1 MAQKKKG
8 RPMPFVL
15 GLIAG
20 LILGWWIYPQVL
32 FSEKEQPISYNHE
45 AHLKA
50 GLSCQDCHVQRSNCC
65 YAQVPTTES
74 CAMCHYKMLTGTPSE
89 KILLNE
95 YIKKERQV
103 PWKIYQKQPDNVYF
117 SHAAHQEYKCIQCHS
132 DIGHSESLPPVYKN
146 KLTGYTKQTMTMDTC
161 EKCHA
166 QNGASNGCYVCHK

>member
-1 MAQKKKG
+1 
-8 RPMPFVL
+8 
-15 GLIAG
+15 
-20 LILGWWIYPQVL
+20 
-32 FSEKEQPISYNHE
+32 
-45 AHLKA
+45 
-50 GLSCQDCHVQRSNCC
+50 
-65 YAQVPTTES
+65 
-74 CAMCHYKMLTGTPSE
+74 LTGTPSE

-117 SHAAHQEYKCIQCHS
+117 SHAAHQEYKCIQCHP